1 MPILASVT
9 EGYGQVARSD
19 KKMTPLE
26 AACLLGCSVAL
37 IFLQGLLLRSAR
49 QVRIATGG
57 TRRHNVAPF
66 FCPYMWKVPVTQKPD
81 QCLGEWIDREA
92 LAEAMI
98 PLIGQLYRNNNV
110 VSSIYGRSLINQ
122 SVIAILKAHRFARHR
137 QSDESELSVHETFPL
152 LKAMSEL
159 KLGAASVDLGKL
171 AVKFKTQGNGRTAEQ
186 FVREELA
193 DVVGQQNASARKGT
207 DVVLYGFGRIGRL
220 LARILIEKTGGG
232 DGLRLRAI
240 VVRKGAENDLTKRA
254 SLLRRDSVH
263 GSFNGTITIDEA
275 NNTITAN
282 GNLIQVIYAKSPSE
296 VDYTQYGIH
305 DALIVDNTGVWRDAD
320 GLGQHLACPGAA
332 RVVLTAPG
340 KGALKNIVH
349 GINHGEI
356 TPDDKIVSAASCTT
370 NAIVPVLKAVNDQ
383 YGIVNGHVETVHSFT
398 NDQNLIDNF
407 HKGSRRGRAAPL
419 NMVIT
424 ETGAATAAAKAL
436 PVLKGKLTGNAIRVP
451 TPNVSMAILNLNL
464 EKATTRDEINEYL
477 RQTAMHSDLHK
488 QIDFV
493 NSQEVVSTD
502 FVGSRHAGVVDAE
515 ATICNDNRVV
525 LYVWYDNEFGYSC
538 QVVRVMEDMAG
549 VNPPAFP
556 R

>member
-1 MPILASVT
+1 M
-9 EGYGQVARSD
+9 
-19 KKMTPLE
+19 
-26 AACLLGCSVAL
+26 
-37 IFLQGLLLRSAR
+37 
-49 QVRIATGG
+49 
-57 TRRHNVAPF
+57 
-66 FCPYMWKVPVTQKPD
+66 PVTQKPD

-110 VSSIYGRSLINQ
+110 VTSIYGRGLINR
-122 SVIAILKAHRFARHR
+122 SVIALLKAHRFARHR
-137 QSDESELSVHETFPL
+137 QADEAELSVHETHQIL
-152 LKAMSEL
+152 TTMSDMD
-159 KLGAASVDLGKL
+159 LGAASVDLGK
-171 AVKFKTQGNGRTAEQ
+171 VVGKFKAEGNGRTLDQ
-186 FVREELA
+186 FVRDELA
-193 DVVGQQNASARKGT
+193 EVAGKRNTTGVHKGT

-240 VVRKGAENDLTKRA
+240 VVRRGAENDLVKRA

-263 GSFNGTITIDEA
+263 GPFDGTIHIDAE
-275 NNTITAN
+275 NDTITAN
-282 GNLIQVIYAKSPSE
+282 GNLIQVIYSNDPAS
-296 VDYTQYGIH
+296 VDYTQYGIEN
-305 DALIVDNTGVWRDAD
+305 ALLVDNTGKWRDAE
-320 GLGQHLACPGAA
+320 GLSQHLKCPGVA

-340 KGALKNIVH
+340 KGELKNIVH
-349 GINHGEI
+349 GINHAEI
-356 TPDDKIVSAASCTT
+356 TDDDKIVSAASCTT

-383 YGIVNGHVETVHSFT
+383 YGIVNGHVETVHSYT

-407 HKGSRRGRAAPL
+407 HKGSRRGRSAAL

-464 EKATTRDEINEYL
+464 EKATTREEINEYL
-477 RQTAMHSDLHK
+477 RQMAMHSDLQK

-493 NSQEVVSTD
+493 NSQEVVSSD

-515 ATICNDNRVV
+515 ATICSDNRVV

>member
-1 MPILASVT
+1 M
-9 EGYGQVARSD
+9 
-19 KKMTPLE
+19 
-26 AACLLGCSVAL
+26 
-37 IFLQGLLLRSAR
+37 
-49 QVRIATGG
+49 
-57 TRRHNVAPF
+57 
-66 FCPYMWKVPVTQKPD
+66 TQKPD

-110 VSSIYGRSLINQ
+110 VTSIYGRGLINR
-122 SVIAILKAHRFARHR
+122 SVIALLKAHRFARHR
-137 QSDESELSVHETFPL
+137 QADEAELCVNETHQIL
-152 LKAMSEL
+152 TTMSSMD
-159 KLGAASVDLGKL
+159 LGAASVDLGKVV
-171 AVKFKTQGNGRTAEQ
+171 AKFKAEGNGRSLDQ
-186 FVREELA
+186 FVRDELA
-193 DVVGQQNASARKGT
+193 EVAGKRNTTGVHKGT

-240 VVRKGAENDLTKRA
+240 VVRKGAENDLVKRA

-263 GSFNGTITIDEA
+263 GPFDGTIHIDAE

-282 GNLIQVIYAKSPSE
+282 GNLIQVIYSNDPAS
-296 VDYTQYGIH
+296 VDYTQYGIEN
-305 DALIVDNTGVWRDAD
+305 ALLVDNTGKWRDAE
-320 GLGQHLACPGAA
+320 GLGQHLKCPGVA

-340 KGALKNIVH
+340 KGELKNIVH
-349 GINHGEI
+349 GINHADI
-356 TPDDKIVSAASCTT
+356 TEDDKIVSAASCTT

-383 YGIVNGHVETVHSFT
+383 YGIVNGHVETVHSYT

-407 HKGSRRGRAAPL
+407 HKGSRRGRSAAL

-464 EKATTRDEINEYL
+464 EKATDRDEINEYL
-477 RQTAMHSDLHK
+477 RQMAMHSDLQK

-515 ATICNDNRVV
+515 ATICSDNRVV

>member
-1 MPILASVT
+1 MSVF
-9 EGYGQVARSD
+9 R
-19 KKMTPLE
+19 
-26 AACLLGCSVAL
+26 LL
-37 IFLQGLLLRSAR
+37 Q
-49 QVRIATGG
+49 IAEPG
-57 TRRHNVAPF
+57 RRGHNVAPF
-66 FCPYMWKVPVTQKPD
+66 FILYMWKVLPVTQKPD

-92 LAEAMI
+92 IAEAMI

-110 VSSIYGRSLINQ
+110 VTSIHGRGLINR
-122 SVIAILKAHRFARHR
+122 SVIAIMKAHRFARHR
-137 QSDESELSVHETFPL
+137 MADDAELSVHETFPI

-159 KLGAASVDLGKL
+159 KLGAASVDLGKMV
-171 AVKFKTQGNGRTAEQ
+171 AKFKAEGNGRSIED
-186 FVREELA
+186 FVKAELA
-193 DVVGQQNASARKGT
+193 EVVGKQNGDAREGT

-240 VVRKGAENDLTKRA
+240 VVRKGAENDLVKRA

-263 GSFNGTITIDEA
+263 GPFDGTITIDEE
-275 NNTITAN
+275 NNTLTAN
-282 GNLIQVIYAKSPSE
+282 GNLIQVIYSNDPASI
-296 VDYTQYGIH
+296 DYTQYGIKN
-305 DALIVDNTGVWRDAD
+305 ALLVDNTGKWRDAE
-320 GLGQHLACPGAA
+320 GLGQHLKCPGID

-349 GINHGEI
+349 GINHTDIGA
-356 TPDDKIVSAASCTT
+356 DDKIISAASCTT

-383 YGIVNGHVETVHSFT
+383 YGIVNGHVETVHSYT

-407 HKGSRRGRAAPL
+407 HKGSRRGRSAPL

-464 EKATTRDEINEYL
+464 EKATTREEINEYL
-477 RQTAMHSDLHK
+477 RQMAMHSDLQK

-493 NSQEVVSTD
+493 SSQEVVSTD